1 MPNGLTFQDSSRRQ
15 SPELDQ
21 PEDESNPS
29 RGERG
34 NKKEENF
41 IVALKVRNT
50 ARKANRD
57 IIRNTAKDGTRN
69 TARHI
74 TRKTARHI
82 TRNTAKDATSNTTRN
97 AYLPNS

>member
-57 IIRNTAKDGTRN
+57 IIMNTAKDGTRN

-82 TRNTAKDATSNTTRN
+82 TRNTANTGIMPTFLILN
-97 AYLPNS
+97 

>member
-82 TRNTAKDATSNTTRN
+82 TRNTANTGIMPTFLILN
-97 AYLPNS
+97 